1 VCWKGKAVRLHIHKK
16 GFRALGISESFV
28 KGVSRESVLAGVVM
42 RADMKIDGFT
52 FSKATVGGMDATERI
67 LEMHRR
73 LGRDDIN
80 LLLLNG
86 CVISWYNVIDLHKV
100 AGETGLPLICVTY
113 NESAG
118 LERYFRE
125 LFPED
130 WKRRVEIYRKN
141 KDRVPVKLST
151 GHVVYI
157 RFIGMRIE
165 EAKGVL
171 NRFTFEG
178 AIPEPLRIARL
189 LARSIVKS
197 LDVSAGTA

>member
-1 VCWKGKAVRLHIHKK
+1 MRLHVHKK

-28 KGVSRESVLAGVVM
+28 KGVSKESILAGVVM

-52 FSKATVGGMDATERI
+52 FSRATVGGTDATEKI
-67 LEMHRR
+67 LEMYKR
-73 LGRDDIN
+73 LRRDDIN

-86 CVISWYNVIDLHKV
+86 CVISWYNVIDIHRV
-100 AGETGLPLICVTY
+100 AEETGLPLICVTY

-130 WKRRVEIYRKN
+130 WEQRVEVYQKN
-141 KDRVPVKLST
+141 KGRVPVKLFT
-151 GHVVYI
+151 GHIVYI
-157 RFIGMRIE
+157 RYIGMKIE
-165 EAKGVL
+165 EAREVL

-178 AIPEPLRIARL
+178 AIPEPLRISRL

-197 LDVSAGTA
+197 LDASM